1 MEVWTQHEETMEWGS
16 YPVEH
21 VEVVSD
27 SDRCLVRFDDSEIV
41 CSLTHKFYC
50 NGEWVEAQDVE
61 PGMVFSDHEV
71 LALEPYPAGDVVLIT
86 VSDAHTYLTEGVL
99 SHNKS
104 PRPTPPV
111 LSRHATSA
119 ATGYPAAATCCA
131 AAYTATTAG

>member
-1 MEVWTQHEETMEWGS
+1 MEWGS

-21 VEVVSD
+21 VEIVSD

-104 PRPTPPV
+104 PRPTPPMGQEP
-111 LSRHATSA
+111 APTPPGSA
-119 ATGYPAAATCCA
+119 
-131 AAYTATTAG
+131 

>member
-1 MEVWTQHEETMEWGS
+1 MEWGS

-21 VEVVSD
+21 VEIVSD
-27 SDRCLVRFDDSEIV
+27 SERCLVRFKDFEVV

-61 PGMVFSDHEV
+61 PGMVFSDQEV

-104 PRPTPPV
+104 PPPPPP
-111 LSRHATSA
+111 LS
-119 ATGYPAAATCCA
+119 C
-131 AAYTATTAG
+131 